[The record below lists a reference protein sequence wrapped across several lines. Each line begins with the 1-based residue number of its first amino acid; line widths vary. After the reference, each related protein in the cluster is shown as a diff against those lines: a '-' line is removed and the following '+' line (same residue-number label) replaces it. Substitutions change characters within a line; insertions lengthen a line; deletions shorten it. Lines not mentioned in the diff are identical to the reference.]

1 MILEANRVE
10 RKMNFPN
17 RQRGMGAAGWLILI
31 LVFGSI
37 ITAGTKL
44 APFYLDHNTM
54 SNIMDKM
61 ALEDGMKK
69 KPKRQILDTLQNR
82 FKLNNIRNFPL
93 KEKLTIDRTSNGT
106 EVMLKYESRV
116 ALVGNVDMI
125 ASFEK
130 KIILGK

>member
-1 MILEANRVE
+1 
-10 RKMNFPN
+10 MNFPN

-106 EVMLKYESRV
+106 EVMLKYEGRV

>member
-1 MILEANRVE
+1 
-10 RKMNFPN
+10 MNSPN

-106 EVMLKYESRV
+106 EVMLKYEGRV

>member
-1 MILEANRVE
+1 MILEANGVE
-10 RKMNFPN
+10 QKMNSPN

-69 KPKRQILDTLQNR
+69 KPKRQILDTLQEHHDS
-82 FKLNNIRNFPL
+82 KISKRNSESL
-93 KEKLTIDRTSNGT
+93 ITICKWWG
-106 EVMLKYESRV
+106 LQK
-116 ALVGNVDMI
+116 G
-125 ASFEK
+125 
-130 KIILGK
+130 